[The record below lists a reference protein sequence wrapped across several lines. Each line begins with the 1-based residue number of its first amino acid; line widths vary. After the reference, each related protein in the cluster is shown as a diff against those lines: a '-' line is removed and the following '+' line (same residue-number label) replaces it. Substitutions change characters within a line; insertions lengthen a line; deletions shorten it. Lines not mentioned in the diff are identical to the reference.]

1 MTWDNTNLFADDKPA
16 DLAFRKEV
24 REWME
29 ENVPLDL
36 CHRPD
41 RLTPADLKPWHRK
54 LYDKGWVAPHWSKE
68 AGGMGATLTQQI
80 ILFEEMARLGVP
92 TPFPHGLNFFGPIL
106 IEAGTPEQKAQHLP
120 SILTGDCTW
129 CQGYSESEAGSD
141 LASLQATAVLEG
153 DHFIVNGHKLWTT
166 NGHHADWMF
175 ALVRTDQQAQPRHAG
190 ITMLLID
197 LKSPGITI
205 APIQTMR
212 GDAEFAQENFDNV
225 RVPVK
230 NMIGKI
236 NEGWKIANMVLGS
249 ERFTTGHPRNAAV
262 LLNRTRM
269 MAEISGAIVDPIF
282 RNQLAQLEMDLL
294 AFSAFY
300 HHAAE
305 LHALGKAPMSMA
317 PVIKISGGEIGQKA
331 SELLM
336 HASGPIGLLSS
347 NLQTPEGLVNI
358 PADLFEMRR
367 LTVGS
372 GAVEIQRNVIA
383 KRVLELGA

>member
-1 MTWDNTNLFADDKPA
+1 
-16 DLAFRKEV
+16 
-24 REWME
+24 
-29 ENVPLDL
+29 
-36 CHRPD
+36 
-41 RLTPADLKPWHRK
+41 
-54 LYDKGWVAPHWSKE
+54 
-68 AGGMGATLTQQI
+68 
-80 ILFEEMARLGVP
+80 
-92 TPFPHGLNFFGPIL
+92 
-106 IEAGTPEQKAQHLP
+106 
-120 SILTGDCTW
+120 
-129 CQGYSESEAGSD
+129 
-141 LASLQATAVLEG
+141 LQATAVLEG